1 MHAGQISYLSC
12 ARKLKNY
19 MNRTKLKNTS
29 GILIAAEGLD
39 GSGKSTQLYLVKR
52 WLELSGHHVYLT
64 EWNSSVMVR
73 QAIKRGKK
81 KNLLTP
87 TTFSLVHA
95 VDFSDRYHRQIQPL
109 LKTGYIA
116 LADRYI
122 FTAFARDAVRGCSNA
137 WLRNLYSFAKV
148 PDLTFY
154 FKLPSKV
161 AVERILSNRP
171 KIKYYEAGM
180 DLNLHPEVYDSFR
193 IYQTKIGAE
202 YDRLSQEFNFIEIDA
217 TLPIEIQQETI
228 RAIIAEKIDLAS
240 YKNGEVV

>member
-1 MHAGQISYLSC
+1 M
-12 ARKLKNY
+12 NY
-19 MNRTKLKNTS
+19 PKFKRSS

-64 EWNSSVMVR
+64 EWSSSDMVR

-95 VDFSDRYHRQIQPL
+95 VDFADRYHRQIQPL
-109 LKTGYIA
+109 LKTGFIT
-116 LADRYI
+116 LSDRYI
-122 FTAFARDAVRGCSNA
+122 FTAFARDAVRGCSSA
-137 WLRNLYSFAKV
+137 WLRNLYSFAKI
-148 PDLTFY
+148 PDITFY
-154 FKLPSKV
+154 FKLSPQI
-161 AVERILSNRP
+161 AAERILSNRP

-193 IYQTKIGAE
+193 IYQGKIGTE
-202 YDRLSQEFNFIEIDA
+202 YDQMSKEFGFVEIDA
-217 TLPIEIQQETI
+217 TQPIKTQQEKI

-240 YKNGEVV
+240 YKKGELE

>member
-1 MHAGQISYLSC
+1 MKEKKDK
-12 ARKLKNY
+12 RFP
-19 MNRTKLKNTS
+19 
-29 GILIAAEGLD
+29 GILIAVEGLD

-64 EWNSSVMVR
+64 EWNSSEMVR

-95 VDFSDRYHRQIQPL
+95 VDFADRYNRQIQPL
-109 LKTGYIA
+109 LETGYIA

-122 FTAFARDAVRGCSNA
+122 FTAFARDGVRGCSNA
-137 WLRNLYSFAKV
+137 WLRNLYSFAII
-148 PDLTFY
+148 PDITFY
-154 FKLPSKV
+154 FRLPSEV
-161 AVERILSNRP
+161 AIERILSNRP

-193 IYQTKIGAE
+193 IYQTRIGKE
-202 YDRLSQEFNFIEIDA
+202 YDRMSQEFGFVEVDA
-217 TLPIEIQQETI
+217 TQPIEVQQEMI
-228 RAIIAEKIDLAS
+228 RNIISSRIDLEFF
-240 YKNGEVV
+240 KNGGNNE

>member
-1 MHAGQISYLSC
+1 MDV
-12 ARKLKNY
+12 KNK
-19 MNRTKLKNTS
+19 RHFP
-29 GILIAAEGLD
+29 GVLIAVEGLD

-52 WLELSGHHVYLT
+52 WLEINGYHVYLT
-64 EWNSSVMVR
+64 EWNSSDMVR

-109 LKTGYIA
+109 LKTGFIA

-122 FTAFARDAVRGCSNA
+122 FTAFARDAVRGCSPA
-137 WLRNLYSFAKV
+137 WLRNLYSFAIV
-148 PDLTFY
+148 PDITFY
-154 FKLPSKV
+154 FKLPSG
-161 AVERILSNRP
+161 AAIERILSNRP

-193 IYQTKIGAE
+193 IYQTRIGAE
-202 YDRLSQEFNFIEIDA
+202 YDRMSAEFGFTEIDA
-217 TLPIEIQQETI
+217 TQPIEVQQETI
-228 RAIIAEKIDLAS
+228 RKIITNRIDLS
-240 YKNGEVV
+240 SFKNGVVL

>member
-1 MHAGQISYLSC
+1 MNHM
-12 ARKLKNY
+12 KN
-19 MNRTKLKNTS
+19 RQFS
-29 GILIAAEGLD
+29 GILIAVEGLD

-52 WLELSGHHVYLT
+52 WLELGGHHVYLT
-64 EWNSSVMVR
+64 EWNSSDMVR

-81 KNLLTP
+81 RNLLTP

-95 VDFSDRYHRQIQPL
+95 VDFADRYHRQIQPL

-122 FTAFARDAVRGCSNA
+122 FTAFARDAVRGCSHT
-137 WLRNLYSFAKV
+137 WLRNLYSFAKM
-148 PDLTFY
+148 PDITFY

-161 AVERILSNRP
+161 AVDRILSNRP

-202 YDRLSQEFNFIEIDA
+202 YNQMSQEFGFVEIDA

-228 RAIIAEKIDLAS
+228 RAIIAERVDLTS
-240 YKNGEVV
+240 YKNGGVQ